1 VKRMTLSKRSASNG
15 PKPMNIPAKPTL
27 ADYQQLIRELVIE
40 RGFDKE
46 TVPEVFMLFLEEAG
60 EFAKAARKVS
70 GITTD
75 KNSKVH
81 NVEEEAA
88 DVFWL
93 LIDLCN
99 RLDIDLEK
107 AFREKEVKN
116 QQRVWQ

>member
-1 VKRMTLSKRSASNG
+1 MTNS
-15 PKPMNIPAKPTL
+15 PALP
-27 ADYQQLIRELVIE
+27 DYQALIKKLIVE

-75 KNSKVH
+75 KNSRVH
-81 NVEEEAA
+81 DLEEEAA

-107 AFREKEVKN
+107 AFAEKEVKN
-116 QQRVWQ
+116 QQRKWS